1 MMKLSTK
8 GRYGLKAMFEL
19 ALRYSDEPVSL
30 NIIAESQ
37 HISLNYLE
45 QLIAP
50 LRRAGFVTSVRGA
63 QGGYRLARNPEEI
76 TVKDIL
82 ETLEGP
88 LAPTHCV
95 VDAEDEGCS
104 NMEYC
109 VTRLIWEKI
118 RNSIDDIV
126 RSTTL
131 ADMVS
136 DHDKMMDK
144 LKQERS
150 IRI

>member
-1 MMKLSTK
+1 MKLSTK

-19 ALRYSDEPVSL
+19 ALQYEKESVSL
-30 NIIAESQ
+30 NIIAERQRLSV
-37 HISLNYLE
+37 NYLE

-50 LRRAGFVTSVRGA
+50 LRKKGFVISTRGA
-63 QGGYRLARNPEEI
+63 QGGYRLAHSPADI

-88 LAPTHCV
+88 LAPCSCV
-95 VDAEDEGCS
+95 IEGEDDNCS
-104 NMEYC
+104 KAEYC
-109 VTRLIWEKI
+109 VTRLIWE
-118 RNSIDDIV
+118 RMRESIDEVV

-131 ADMVS
+131 ADMVA
-136 DHDKMMDK
+136 DHERMENKRT
-144 LKQERS
+144 QERG